1 MKYALLADTTALV
14 HLTTIVAVLVGLL
27 ISFRYKRFRP
37 WEALILIVVVI
48 LWSYYGNCPF
58 TILEQ
63 HFRDL
68 AGQNTNLTSVGFI
81 PYYAAKLFDVSF
93 SSRFV
98 QRFTFFTGG
107 AFFAASIEWF
117 HRWVET
123 GDKDIRQRILDYNED
138 DCRATRVL
146 LDGIR
151 QLVEAK

>member
-14 HLTTIVAVLVGLL
+14 HLTTIVVVLVGLM

-63 HFRDL
+63 YFRDL
-68 AGQNTNLTSVGFI
+68 AGQNSNLTSVGFL
-81 PYYAAKLFDVSF
+81 PYYASKIFDVSL

-117 HRWVET
+117 APFFHMEIF
-123 GDKDIRQRILDYNED
+123 KMKRIWKKLG
-138 DCRATRVL
+138 RRKGLTKLRRV
-146 LDGIR
+146 
-151 QLVEAK
+151 